1 MKKRRYVFDSYA
13 LLAFF
18 QGEAGGSQVR
28 ALLALAFKGEVSIH
42 LSYINLGEVFY
53 IVDRRFG
60 GKKAREI
67 VQDVQRFPMK
77 LESPD
82 LERVLEAAGI
92 KAKFPV
98 AYADAFAVALARELG
113 AVLVTGD
120 PEFKKLERHIE
131 ILWL

>member
-1 MKKRRYVFDSYA
+1 VKKRRYVFDSYA

-18 QGEAGGSQVR
+18 QGEAGGFQVR
-28 ALLALAFKGEVSIH
+28 GLLDLAFRGEASVH

-53 IVDRRFG
+53 IVERRFG

-67 VQDVQRFPMK
+67 VQDIQRLLMK
-77 LESPD
+77 LECPD
-82 LERVLEAAGI
+82 LERVLEAAAI

-98 AYADAFAVALARELG
+98 AYADAFAAALAKELG

-120 PEFKKLERHIE
+120 PEFKRLGGHIE